1 MKQNSVPS
9 PSLNNGLKRRI
20 RKSEKVD
27 NIDNTLNYLRE
38 SLSNYMDNDMCQQL
52 VQRIGSD
59 KYADEE
65 QFVRDLSEEE
75 MAYLNDVLE
84 TELNYAKNVDND
96 VRVKELNEVY
106 ELLF

>member
-1 MKQNSVPS
+1 
-9 PSLNNGLKRRI
+9 
-20 RKSEKVD
+20 
-27 NIDNTLNYLRE
+27 
-38 SLSNYMDNDMCQQL
+38 MCQHL
-52 VQRIGSD
+52 VQRIESD
-59 KYADEE
+59 QYASEE
-65 QFVRDLSEEE
+65 QFVRSLSEEE

>member
-1 MKQNSVPS
+1 MKQNSDQN
-9 PSLNNGLKRRI
+9 PSLNNEQKRRT
-20 RKSEKVD
+20 RRFKKVN

-38 SLSNYMDNDMCQQL
+38 SLSNYVDNDMCQHL
-52 VQRIGSD
+52 VQRIESD
-59 KYADEE
+59 QYASEE
-65 QFVRDLSEEE
+65 QFVRSLSEEE